1 MGVSDCGAKRE
12 SRNGIWQLVR
22 IEVEYDGCNFQQRG
36 HWRDG
41 HFLPSDLSSIR
52 PVRPP

>member
-12 SRNGIWQLVR
+12 SRNGICQLVR

-41 HFLPSDLSSIR
+41 FAFCRVIFLFVP
-52 PVRPP
+52 